1 MNGFMY
7 VLDAA
12 LIIMLGVL
20 AYNSQKVELET
31 GINMKWAMPV
41 MFLLVAALSFWRYE
55 GTMKWVQT
63 VFLIL
68 AAGLCYTLK
77 TGLAK
82 EGVVSFGSMLRYEKM
97 RRISLSKRDSCLWIE
112 TKYRKASVSFKPEQ
126 MPQVRAY
133 LKDKVKL
140 TGSGK

>member
-1 MNGFMY
+1 MPRLKILFLLTLHQFD
-7 VLDAA
+7 VR
-12 LIIMLGVL
+12 
-20 AYNSQKVELET
+20 VELHQ
-31 GINMKWAMPV
+31 
-41 MFLLVAALSFWRYE
+41 L
-55 GTMKWVQT
+55 

-133 LKDKVKL
+133 LKDKVKF

>member
-1 MNGFMY
+1 MFDMLY

-12 LIIMLGVL
+12 LAVMLVRL
-20 AYNSQKVELET
+20 VINSRKVELET
-31 GINMKWAMPV
+31 GINMKWVMPV
-41 MFLLVAALSFWRYE
+41 LFLIVAVISFIHYE
-55 GTMKWVQT
+55 GMLRAVQT

-68 AAGLCYTLK
+68 AAIACFTLK

-82 EGVVSFGSMLRYEKM
+82 EGVVSFGSMLKYNNI

-112 TKYRKASVSFKPEQ
+112 TKFRRTSVSFKPEQ
-126 MPQVRAY
+126 MHQVRAY

-140 TGSGK
+140 TGSEK